1 MSPKFLDDKR
11 MELLNKTKKTTYL
24 KAEALQAWLWGICLM
39 LSFPAIAAHAQDYSV
54 LNGEWVRPDGG
65 YVLRVSNARSDG
77 SVDTAYFNP
86 GPIHVA
92 EAGVSMWKGLKQL
105 FVKLQDKGYPG
116 STYTLYYFEDKD
128 ALAGFYFQ
136 ANLERTFE
144 VIFVRKPPTN

>member
-1 MSPKFLDDKR
+1 MNKFSKTGCFRLR
-11 MELLNKTKKTTYL
+11 ILNM
-24 KAEALQAWLWGICLM
+24 WLWGICLV
-39 LSFPAIAAHAQDYSV
+39 LAFPVISAHAQDYSV

-65 YVLRVSNARSDG
+65 YLFRVSNARADG
-77 SVDTAYFNP
+77 SVDAAYFNP

-92 EAGVSMWKGLKQL
+92 EANVSLWKGMKKL

-136 ANLERTFE
+136 ASMGQTFE
-144 VIFVRKPPTN
+144 VVFVRKQKTN